1 MSQLCILELEVEEG
15 TDTNPT
21 RTSVVFAQEVREG
34 NGRLHVTPDCVTLD
48 ELESQINAL
57 QDDLD
62 EMRRQARRIYGK
74 G

>member
-1 MSQLCILELEVEEG
+1 MAQLGILELQVEEG
-15 TDTNPT
+15 TDTSPT
-21 RTSVVFAQEVREG
+21 RTSIVLTQEARDR

-48 ELESQINAL
+48 ELEGQINAL